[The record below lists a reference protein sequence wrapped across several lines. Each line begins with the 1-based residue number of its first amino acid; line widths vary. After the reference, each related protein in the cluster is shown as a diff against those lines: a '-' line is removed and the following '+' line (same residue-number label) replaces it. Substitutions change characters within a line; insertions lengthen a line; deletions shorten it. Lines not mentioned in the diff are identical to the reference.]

1 MLEPLDIIGHLQDQ
15 EFDATELVS
24 LLDQMKREQRAD
36 SANRAAAQIFEAR
49 RRFLNRRRR
58 RLFCEFHDIVKVDIA
73 EMRSQTRWERSQ
85 DTYRNNRKEKK
96 RKNNG
101 NKQGQDTAS

>member
-1 MLEPLDIIGHLQDQ
+1 MLEPLDIVGHLQDQ

-24 LLDQMKREQRAD
+24 LLDQMKKEQRVD

-73 EMRSQTRWERSQ
+73 EMRSQARWERSQ

-96 RKNNG
+96 KRHQAG
-101 NKQGQDTAS
+101 E